1 MTKHTLK
8 ILGCEHRKIF
18 KVCLTILQHY
28 AWKGWLRISVP
39 VNSCTIY
46 FTARKVFLR
55 YFVFL
60 LFNMRG
66 SHYPVGKTWS
76 WVYLSNWF
84 DNFFIFL
91 DISCNVIG
99 PIFFTK
105 FVVFLSKSL
114 KYNSVLFWAMIK
126 INLNVRH
133 IPLRTLQVGVTPI

>member
-99 PIFFTK
+99 PIFLPNLLYFCQNLWSTT
-105 FVVFLSKSL
+105 VFCFELWSRL
-114 KYNSVLFWAMIK
+114 TWTSVIYPWELCK
-126 INLNVRH
+126 
-133 IPLRTLQVGVTPI
+133 